1 MIHDSLEQTIGI
13 TAACIPA
20 IKPLFRSKRS
30 AKNPARHLEDPRPL
44 HRHLNISMPS
54 SLFARTADDSAG
66 THQTENEPN
75 SFFQS
80 DEIGLESADGRSDN
94 MEIGLPQT
102 VHISHERIL
111 DSIPGMWSAVSQ
123 PQDDRKASNHALV
136 LPGA

>member
-44 HRHLNISMPS
+44 HRPLNKSMPS

-66 THQTENEPN
+66 THQTENKPN
-75 SFFQS
+75 SLFHS
-80 DEIGLESADGRSDN
+80 DETGLEDVDGRGDN

-102 VHISHERIL
+102 VHISHENTL
-111 DSIPGMWSAVSQ
+111 DSVPGMWSAVSH
-123 PQDDRKASNHALV
+123 PKDDGTNFGQA
-136 LPGA
+136 